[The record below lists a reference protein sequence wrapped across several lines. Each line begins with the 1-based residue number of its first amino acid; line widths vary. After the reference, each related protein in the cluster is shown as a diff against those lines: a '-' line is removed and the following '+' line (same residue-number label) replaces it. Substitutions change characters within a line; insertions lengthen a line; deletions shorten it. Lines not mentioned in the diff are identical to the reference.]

1 MLFFSKEFLFLF
13 LPILSILSFVAIKL
27 FKDYNIYQ
35 VILII
40 ASIFFYGYWSIKFLL
55 LFLAIILF
63 NYICASYTKN
73 TKNLNNFYII
83 IFAISINLFI
93 LIYFKYYNFLI
104 ENINSVFNLKYNFK
118 NIILPLGISFII
130 FQQISFLW
138 TNLYYKKKLGLLD
151 FLLFSLFFPQIIAGP
166 ILIIQDVVNQF
177 KNKFPHFKINNIWS
191 GILLF
196 FIGII
201 KKVFISDNI
210 DVWVSGPFD
219 ISQENIFFSIDYFI
233 ALLSYGLQL
242 YFDFSAY
249 SDMAVGLGM
258 MFGIILPINFNSPYK
273 AKSISEFWVTWHMTL
288 NRFLETLIYF
298 PMALKLKRSNISNNF
313 IQNFK
318 IIFFSTILT
327 FFISGFWHGAG
338 WNFIIWGLY
347 HGLLVTIHR
356 TYIYL
361 LSENKINPLFSE
373 NRLSTII
380 KIFIT
385 NTFVFLS
392 WILFRSTDLGSSLI
406 YLENL
411 FNVFDGSWHLI
422 FQKEYLYK
430 FFILSLLFSVCLFF
444 PNSNQ
449 IIRILDEI
457 SKKKPKNI
465 FLKLINFLQNIYAD
479 IVLLIVFIL
488 YYIRYNTENTPFI
501 YYQF

>member
-177 KNKFPHFKINNIWS
+177 KNKFYFKINNIWS
-191 GILLF
+191 
-196 FIGII
+196 
-201 KKVFISDNI
+201 VYY
-210 DVWVSGPFD
+210 
-219 ISQENIFFSIDYFI
+219 YF
-233 ALLSYGLQL
+233 YRN
-242 YFDFSAY
+242 Y
-249 SDMAVGLGM
+249 
-258 MFGIILPINFNSPYK
+258 
-273 AKSISEFWVTWHMTL
+273 
-288 NRFLETLIYF
+288 
-298 PMALKLKRSNISNNF
+298 
-313 IQNFK
+313 
-318 IIFFSTILT
+318 
-327 FFISGFWHGAG
+327 
-338 WNFIIWGLY
+338 
-347 HGLLVTIHR
+347 
-356 TYIYL
+356 
-361 LSENKINPLFSE
+361 
-373 NRLSTII
+373 
-380 KIFIT
+380 
-385 NTFVFLS
+385 
-392 WILFRSTDLGSSLI
+392 
-406 YLENL
+406 
-411 FNVFDGSWHLI
+411 
-422 FQKEYLYK
+422 
-430 FFILSLLFSVCLFF
+430 
-444 PNSNQ
+444 
-449 IIRILDEI
+449 
-457 SKKKPKNI
+457 
-465 FLKLINFLQNIYAD
+465 
-479 IVLLIVFIL
+479 
-488 YYIRYNTENTPFI
+488 
-501 YYQF
+501 

>member
-1 MLFFSKEFLFLF
+1 MLFFSKEFIFLF
-13 LPILSILSFVAIKL
+13 LPVLSIISFVSIKL
-27 FKDYNIYQ
+27 FKNYNYYQ
-35 VILII
+35 IILII
-40 ASIFFYGYWSIKFLL
+40 ASIFFYGYWSIKFLF

-63 NYICASYTKN
+63 NYFSATYSKN
-73 TKNLNNFYII
+73 SKNLNDFYII
-83 IFAISINLFI
+83 IFAIFINLFV

-130 FQQISFLW
+130 FQQIGFLW
-138 TNLYYKKKLGLLD
+138 TNLYYKKKLSFLD

-166 ILIIQDVVNQF
+166 ILIIQDVIHQF
-177 KNKFPHFKINNIWS
+177 KNKFPNLKINNIWS
-191 GILLF
+191 GVLLF
-196 FIGII
+196 FIGIC

-210 DVWVSGPFD
+210 DAWVSGPFD
-219 ISQENIFFSIDYFI
+219 MSHEITFYSLDYFI

-258 MFGIILPINFNSPYK
+258 MFGVILPINFNSPYK
-273 AKSISEFWVTWHMTL
+273 AKSISEFWTTWHMTL

-298 PMALKLKRSNISNNF
+298 PMALKLKRTSINNNF
-313 IQNFK
+313 VQNFK
-318 IIFFSTILT
+318 IIFFSTIFT

-347 HGLLVTIHR
+347 HGLLVVIHR

-361 LSENKINPLFSE
+361 LNENKIKPIFSK
-373 NRLSTII
+373 NKLSVVT

-385 NTFVFLS
+385 NIFVFLS
-392 WILFRSTDLGSSLI
+392 WILFRSADLGSSLI
-406 YLENL
+406 FFQNL
-411 FNVFDGSWHLI
+411 INIFDGSWNLI
-422 FQKEYLYK
+422 FQKGYLYK
-430 FFILSLLFSVCLFF
+430 FFSIISLFSICLFL

-449 IIRILDEI
+449 IISILENI

-465 FLKLINFLQNIYAD
+465 ALKFINFLQSIYAD
-479 IVLLIVFIL
+479 LILLIIFIL
-488 YYIRYNTENTPFI
+488 YYIRYNTENIPFI